1 MRAMTFLSLCCALVV
16 VSLYPAGANAEVRV
30 NFVNPEKYTDA
41 NLYGGYGERGR
52 EPALREIERDLQ
64 RLGQRYLKPGEV
76 LTVDI
81 LNVDL
86 AGQFEPWRAPAYD
99 VRFMREVTWPQ
110 FKLRYRLEGTARP
123 PLVGEELISDR
134 MYLWRAAGRAS
145 GTVMPYEKAMLE
157 DWFETRFA
165 KQTPSS

>member
-1 MRAMTFLSLCCALVV
+1 MRAMTFLSLCCAFVV
-16 VSLYPAGANAEVRV
+16 VSVYSAVANAEVRV

-41 NLYGGYGERGR
+41 NLYGGYGEKAR
-52 EPALREIERDLQ
+52 EPALRQIEQDLQ

-110 FKLRYRLEGTARP
+110 IKLRYRLEGTARP
-123 PLVGEELISDR
+123 PLVGEELVSDR
-134 MYLWRAAGRAS
+134 MYLWRVADHAS
-145 GTVMPYEKAMLE
+145 GMVMPYEKAMLQ
-157 DWFETRFA
+157 DWFETRFV
-165 KQTPSS
+165 KLTPSS